1 VGSMKRSSGCKGG
14 EKWLS
19 WFNDEGFENDVLR
32 LLRRLN
38 RRFSLDRGSLFGGDL
53 DRLLDGT
60 FGGRD
65 FEGFDKELLEPPKG
79 EGWTVRKID
88 KPGMKGYIAERRIVI
103 RGDDEK
109 RFSDGWRPR
118 VFGGRQRL
126 EDVPGEV
133 PEAERSRSM
142 EPLVD
147 VREDLDRVQ
156 LYVLLP
162 GVRHD
167 DVKVNVSKDAVEIV
181 AGDYR
186 RSISLPSNVIPE
198 KAAKEFHGNTL
209 TVVVP
214 KSHDTNE
221 SSDDR
226 KPSPEDIAGT
236 I

>member
-1 VGSMKRSSGCKGG
+1 MKRSSGCKGG

-19 WFNDEGFENDVLR
+19 WFGDEGFEDDVLH
-32 LLRRLN
+32 LFRRLN
-38 RRFSLDRGSLFGGDL
+38 RRFFGDKDSLFGGDL
-53 DRLLDGT
+53 DRLLDGS

-88 KPGMKGYIAERRIVI
+88 RPGMKGYIAERRMVI

-126 EDVPGEV
+126 EDVPSGV

-142 EPLVD
+142 EPLID

-156 LYVLLP
+156 LFVLLP
-162 GVRHD
+162 GVRRE
-167 DVKVNVSKDAVEIV
+167 DVQVSVTKDAVEIV

-214 KSHDTNE
+214 KSHDTSE

-236 I
+236 V